1 MIVSLFFLLC
11 CDGWI
16 VLDELLVLVLLRFD
30 GYLLHVDELCLLGLR
45 RFLFGLLIDV
55 KGLKLFLDCLIRLL
69 FGDCIVF
76 CDRVDRLIAL
86 DLARKVVLLHF
97 VICLMILINY

>member
-11 CDGWI
+11 CDGGV

-45 RFLFGLLIDV
+45 RLLFGLLIDV
-55 KGLKLFLDCLIRLL
+55 KGLKLFLDCLLSFL

-76 CDRVDRLIAL
+76 YDRV
-86 DLARKVVLLHF
+86 V
-97 VICLMILINY
+97 